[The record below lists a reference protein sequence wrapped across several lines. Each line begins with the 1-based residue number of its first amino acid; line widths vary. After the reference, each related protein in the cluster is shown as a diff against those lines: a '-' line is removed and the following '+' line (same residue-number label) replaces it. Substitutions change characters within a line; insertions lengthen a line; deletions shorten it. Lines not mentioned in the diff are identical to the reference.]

1 MAEDPEDTVDIKSE
15 SPHDHKEHEPRCDV
29 VEKLHDQ
36 IDDDIDEAFRVN
48 RLSFIEVDIALL
60 MIHEKIKQQKMEMYN
75 IYFKQKDNGEE
86 EAEVKK
92 APDNLYK

>member
-1 MAEDPEDTVDIKSE
+1 MS
-15 SPHDHKEHEPRCDV
+15 HDDKHEHEPRWDII
-29 VEKLHDQ
+29 EKLSDK
-36 IDDDIDEAFRVN
+36 IDEDIDEAFRVN

>member
-15 SPHDHKEHEPRCDV
+15 TPHDHKEHEPRWDV
-29 VEKLHDQ
+29 IEKLHEK
-36 IDDDIDEAFRVN
+36 IDEDIDEAFRVN

-60 MIHEKIKQQKMEMYN
+60 MISEKIQQQKMEMYN

-86 EAEVKK
+86 EAEIKK

>member
-1 MAEDPEDTVDIKSE
+1 MGCFENL
-15 SPHDHKEHEPRCDV
+15 HE
-29 VEKLHDQ
+29 K
-36 IDDDIDEAFRVN
+36 IDGDIDEAFRVN

>member
-15 SPHDHKEHEPRCDV
+15 SPQIPDEPRWDV
-29 VEKLHDQ
+29 IENLHEK
-36 IDDDIDEAFRVN
+36 IDGDIDEAFRVN

-60 MIHEKIKQQKMEMYN
+60 IISEKLKQQKMEMYN

>member
-15 SPHDHKEHEPRCDV
+15 SHQIPDEPRWDV
-29 VEKLHDQ
+29 IENLHEK
-36 IDDDIDEAFRVN
+36 IDGDIDEAFRVN

>member
-1 MAEDPEDTVDIKSE
+1 
-15 SPHDHKEHEPRCDV
+15 
-29 VEKLHDQ
+29 
-36 IDDDIDEAFRVN
+36 
-48 RLSFIEVDIALL
+48 